1 MSFGNKIYVVAAS
14 YNDYMDFCRR
24 RGVLHEVTR
33 YISRPLELRGLN
45 NITVYLSMNFRR
57 ADNIED
63 ILRELLQREQVRVLV
78 EYAGGVFD
86 RPSKLFD
93 IRDSKNQDVYFNMI
107 TTMVQELLKR
117 NIVLPR
123 GDVRLVTIEEDL
135 SGMAG

>member
-1 MSFGNKIYVVAAS
+1 MSFENKIYVVAANH
-14 YNDYMDFCRR
+14 NDYMDFCAR

-33 YISRPLELRGLN
+33 YINRPTEIRGLS

-57 ADNIED
+57 LDCIED
-63 ILRELLQREQVRVLV
+63 ILRELLLRENIKVVV

-86 RPSKLFD
+86 RPTKLFD
-93 IRDSKNQDVYFNMI
+93 SRGGKNEDVHFSMI

-117 NIVLPR
+117 NIVIPR
-123 GDVRLVTIEEDL
+123 GDFRLATIEEDL

>member
-1 MSFGNKIYVVAAS
+1 MSFENKIYVVAAS
-14 YNDYMDFCRR
+14 YNDYMDFCKR

-45 NITVYLSMNFRR
+45 NITLYLSMNFRR

-63 ILRELLQREQVRVLV
+63 ILRELLQRQQVRVVV
-78 EYAGGVFD
+78 EYAEGVFD
-86 RPSKLFD
+86 RPSELFD
-93 IRDSKNQDVYFNMI
+93 LRDGKNQDVYFSMI

-117 NIVLPR
+117 NIVIPR
-123 GDVRLVTIEEDL
+123 GDFRLATIEEDL

>member
-14 YNDYMDFCRR
+14 YNDYMDFCKRR
-24 RGVLHEVTR
+24 SVLHEVTR

-57 ADNIED
+57 AEDIED

-78 EYAGGVFD
+78 EYTGGVFD

-93 IRDSKNQDVYFNMI
+93 FRDGKNQDVYFNMI

-123 GDVRLVTIEEDL
+123 GDVRLVTIKEDL

>member
-1 MSFGNKIYVVAAS
+1 MSFENKIYVVAAS
-14 YNDYMDFCRR
+14 YNDYMDFCKR

-33 YISRPLELRGLN
+33 YISRPLGLRGLN
-45 NITVYLSMNFRR
+45 NITLYLSMNFRR

-63 ILRELLQREQVRVLV
+63 ILRELLQRQQVRVLV
-78 EYAGGVFD
+78 EYDGGVFD

-93 IRDSKNQDVYFNMI
+93 FRDGKNQDVYFNMI

-117 NIVLPR
+117 NIVIPR
-123 GDVRLVTIEEDL
+123 GDFSLATIEEDL